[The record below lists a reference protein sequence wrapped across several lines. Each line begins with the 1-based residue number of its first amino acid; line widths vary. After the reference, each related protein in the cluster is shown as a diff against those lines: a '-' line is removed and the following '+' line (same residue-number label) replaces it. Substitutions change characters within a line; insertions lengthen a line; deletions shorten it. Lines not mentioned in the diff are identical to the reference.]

1 MCYLLL
7 RSMASRSYLLTLSIQ
22 PSFRCTLSAISV
34 DLLDKSA
41 TCLFSRSIAADV
53 KVQIV
58 PVVNLGFFLHT
69 SVYKDCLKVDY
80 GALFLLLLVVLSG
93 LVSIPL
99 SPLWVNDHKTIC

>member
-34 DLLDKSA
+34 DLLDKTA
-41 TCLFSRSIAADV
+41 TCLFSRAIAADV

-58 PVVNLGFFLHT
+58 PVVNLGFFLHN

-99 SPLWVNDHKTIC
+99 SSLWVNDHKAIC